1 MAGSLPRAVV
11 TAQPDYGMY
20 KRGRSCAAWLEGR
33 VGDAA
38 DMPKLKHDMATG
50 DVNRLGHAFPALDL
64 LSAVNSGGGDV
75 ALALWCDLGRFRD
88 DKAGAG
94 ALRIVEG
101 VQLRW
106 HIAGSRTTTRQ
117 WRHDD
122 TIVKLQR
129 PNLDRAK
136 EVGNVIRPEFL
147 H

>member
-1 MAGSLPRAVV
+1 MAAG
-11 TAQPDYGMY
+11 YM
-20 KRGRSCAAWLEGR
+20 
-33 VGDAA
+33 
-38 DMPKLKHDMATG
+38 
-50 DVNRLGHAFPALDL
+50 NRFGHAFPALNL
-64 LSAVNSGGGDV
+64 LPAVNSGGRDV
-75 ALALWCDLGRFRD
+75 ALTLWRDLGRFRD
-88 DKAGAG
+88 DEAGAG
-94 ALRIVEG
+94 ALCVVKG

-136 EVGNVIRPEFL
+136 EVGNVISPEFL